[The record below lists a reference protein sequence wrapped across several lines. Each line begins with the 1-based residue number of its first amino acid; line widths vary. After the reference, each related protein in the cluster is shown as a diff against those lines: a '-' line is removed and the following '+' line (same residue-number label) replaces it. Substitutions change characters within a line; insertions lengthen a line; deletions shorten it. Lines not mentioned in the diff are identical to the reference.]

1 MMTILIKYSELT
13 LKGKN
18 RNQFVN
24 WLIDNIKYRLDKNK
38 IDYEIK
44 KKYDH
49 ALLNIKNQK
58 EEQKTYQILKNIPGI
73 HSFAPIYSNQITIEN
88 IINDL
93 QKIIINLKN
102 TFIFRIT
109 IKNSKFIK
117 NLFSSNQEAT
127 MFIAKE
133 IFKIN
138 DNLKVNLKNFD
149 YNFELTFTEENKY
162 YLNVIKYSGT
172 IGFPAGINGEGL
184 SMLSGGIDSP
194 VASYLTICRG
204 INLSFISFLTSNT
217 STAETLSKIKLLA
230 NKINQFNGKD
240 HFLYLVNF
248 EKMQEAIAKLKGI
261 EYRTILLR
269 RAFFKFAS
277 IIAEKEKQKLIVT
290 GDSLGQVS
298 SQTLES
304 LIVINKSVDL
314 LTIRPLIALS
324 KEEIINK
331 AKQIET
337 YQLSI
342 LKGEDM
348 CAIFTP
354 KNPKTKPTLEKTIY
368 FENQIENYQK
378 ILEEIFERY
387 TRKIKLG

>member
-1 MMTILIKYSELT
+1 MITILIKYSELT

-18 RNQFVN
+18 RNQFIN
-24 WLIDNIKYRLDKNK
+24 WLIDNIKYRFDKK
-38 IDYEIK
+38 DLEYEII

-49 ALLNIKNQK
+49 ALLNIKNFSK
-58 EEQKTYQILKNIPGI
+58 EEQIYQILRNIPGI
-73 HSFAPIYSNQITIEN
+73 HSFAPIYIQEITIEN
-88 IINDL
+88 IISDL
-93 QKIIINLKN
+93 KKIITNIKKD
-102 TFIFRIT
+102 FKFRIT
-109 IKNSKFIK
+109 IKNSKFAK
-117 NLFSSNQEAT
+117 SFFSSNQEAT
-127 MFIAKE
+127 IFIAKE
-133 IFKIN
+133 IYKIN
-138 DNLKVNLKNFD
+138 DNVKVDLKNFD
-149 YNFELTFTEENKY
+149 YNFELSFTQENKY
-162 YLNVIKYSGT
+162 HLNVIKYDGI

-217 STAETLSKIKLLA
+217 STKETLTKIKLLA
-230 NKINQFNGKD
+230 ERINQFNGKD

-248 EKMQEAIAKLKGI
+248 EKMQEEIAKLKGV

-269 RAFFKFAS
+269 RAFFKFAN
-277 IIAEKEKQKLIVT
+277 IVAQKENKKLIVT
-290 GDSLGQVS
+290 GDALGQVS

-304 LIVINKSVDL
+304 LIVVDRAIDL
-314 LTIRPLIALS
+314 FTIRPLIGFA
-324 KEEIINK
+324 KEDIITK
-331 AKQIET
+331 AKKIET

-348 CAIFTP
+348 CSLFTP

-368 FENQIENYQK
+368 FENKIENYQE
-378 ILEEIFERY
+378 ILEEIFTRY

>member
-1 MMTILIKYSELT
+1 MITILIKYSELT

-18 RNQFVN
+18 RNQFIN
-24 WLIDNIKYRLDKNK
+24 WLIDNIKYRLDKNN
-38 IDYEIK
+38 INYEII

-49 ALLNIKNQK
+49 AILNAKNLK
-58 EEQKTYQILKNIPGI
+58 SEDEIYQILQNIPGI
-73 HSFAPIYSNQITIEN
+73 HSFAPIYIQKITIEN
-88 IINDL
+88 IISDL
-93 QKIIINLKN
+93 EKIIANIRTNFK
-102 TFIFRIT
+102 FRIT
-109 IKNSKFIK
+109 IKNSGFAKKI
-117 NLFSSNQEAT
+117 FSSNQDAII
-127 MFIAKE
+127 FIAKE

-138 DNLKVNLKNFD
+138 NNLKVDLKNFD
-149 YNFELTFTEENKY
+149 YNFEFNFTAENKY
-162 YLNVIKYSGT
+162 HLNVIKYNGI
-172 IGFPAGINGEGL
+172 IGLPSGINGEGL

-204 INLSFISFLTSNT
+204 INLSFISFLTSTT
-217 STAETLSKIKLLA
+217 STKETLTKIKLLA
-230 NKINQFNGKD
+230 EKINQFNGKD
-240 HFLYLVNF
+240 HFLYLINF
-248 EKMQEAIAKLKGI
+248 EKMQEAIAKLKGT

-269 RAFFKFAS
+269 RAFFKFAN
-277 IIAEKEKQKLIVT
+277 ILAEKENKKLIVT

-304 LIVINKSVDL
+304 LIVINKAVDL
-314 LTIRPLIALS
+314 FTMRPLIALS

-331 AKQIET
+331 AKKIET

-348 CAIFTP
+348 CSLFTP

-368 FENQIENYQK
+368 FENQIENYPK